1 MFILPEP
8 GILRQEVFKFETS
21 LRYIASS
28 YLKETKIKLK
38 TKELRNIKG
47 LLLFSQWTKAF

>member
-1 MFILPEP
+1 MFIVPEP

>member
-1 MFILPEP
+1 MFIVPEP
-8 GILRQEVFKFETS
+8 GILRQEVCKFETS
-21 LRYIASS
+21 LRDIASS

-38 TKELRNIKG
+38 TMELRNIKG